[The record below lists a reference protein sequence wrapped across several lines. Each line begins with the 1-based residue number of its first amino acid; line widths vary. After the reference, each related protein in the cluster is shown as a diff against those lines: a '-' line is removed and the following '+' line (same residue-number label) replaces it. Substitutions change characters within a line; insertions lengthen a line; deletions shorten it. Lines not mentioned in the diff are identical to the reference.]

1 MTRRTRFAA
10 LVAIAALALGA
21 CTSNDA
27 KRSDVVDAM
36 LDAGLDE
43 TQAECVGDGFEEA
56 FGNDQKLF
64 NEVAAAANT
73 DDFPDGTEDTI
84 RGILDRCVDG
94 EGSGGTTTTTAGSGE
109 TGETTTTTAAGGSG
123 G

>member
-56 FGNDQKLF
+56 FGNDQTLF

-84 RGILDRCVDG
+84 REILDRCVDG
-94 EGSGGTTTTTAGSGE
+94 EGSGGTTTTAGSGE

>member
-84 RGILDRCVDG
+84 REILDQCVDG
-94 EGSGGTTTTTAGSGE
+94 EGSGGTTTTTGSGE

>member
-1 MTRRTRFAA
+1 MTRRSRFAA

-43 TQAECVGDGFEEA
+43 TQADCVGDGFEEA

-84 RGILDRCVDG
+84 RGILDQCVDG

>member
-56 FGNDQKLF
+56 FGNDQGLF
-64 NEVAAAANT
+64 NEVAAAADT
-73 DDFPDGTEDTI
+73 DDFPQGTEGTI
-84 RGILDRCVDG
+84 REILDRCVDG
-94 EGSGGTTTTTAGSGE
+94 EGSGDPTTTTAGTGE

-123 G
+123 

>member
-56 FGNDQKLF
+56 FGNDQGLF
-64 NEVAAAANT
+64 NEVAAAADT
-73 DDFPDGTEDTI
+73 DDFPQGTEGTI
-84 RGILDRCVDG
+84 REILDRCVDG
-94 EGSGGTTTTTAGSGE
+94 EGSGDTTTTTAGTGE

-123 G
+123 